1 MAIAGVKEF
10 CQPKSARDVVDLVAK
25 HGDRAVLLAGGT
37 FLHGIFARGL
47 ASRAEVLVDL
57 QKAGLSYVKTL
68 NGTLAIGATTTFR
81 ELADIDPVRNLP
93 ELGAVRDALEYP
105 PAQIRNMA
113 TVGGCVASASSMFDL
128 PVALMVLDGSVKA
141 LGPRGP
147 RVIALE
153 NFFVDYFEH
162 ALQKSEFLTDVLL
175 PKLPPRSA
183 SAFLKLETNA
193 NDLAL
198 LNVGAR
204 ITLDDAG
211 ICRVARVAIGG
222 GVGKVPVRAVSCENV
237 LTGQRPSRAL
247 FEKCAQQVLSDI
259 HPVSDHRAS
268 AQYRRAVAKVY
279 VRRALER
286 AMERLGI
293 ALG

>member
-1 MAIAGVKEF
+1 MAIAGVREF
-10 CQPKSARDVVDLVAK
+10 CRPESPRAVVEILSR
-25 HGDRAVLLAGGT
+25 HGDRAVCLAGGT
-37 FLHGIFARGL
+37 FLYGIFARGL
-47 ASRAEVLVDL
+47 APSVEVLVDL
-57 QKAGLSYVKTL
+57 QKAGLSYMKAV
-68 NGTLAIGATTTFR
+68 NGTLAVGAMSTFR
-81 ELADIDPVRNLP
+81 DLACTDQVRNLP

-113 TVGGCVASASSMFDL
+113 TVGGCVASAYSLFDL
-128 PVALMVLDGSVKA
+128 PVALMALDGSVRA
-141 LGPRGP
+141 LGPRGS
-147 RVIALE
+147 REIGLDK
-153 NFFVDYFEH
+153 FFLDYFEH
-162 ALQKSEFLTDVLL
+162 ALEKSEFLTDVLL

-204 ITLDDAG
+204 ITLDESG
-211 ICRVARVAIGG
+211 VCRVARVVVGG
-222 GVGKVPVRAVSCENV
+222 GVGKVPARALSCED
-237 LTGQRPSRAL
+237 LLIGQRPSRAL
-247 FEKCAQQVLSDI
+247 FEKSAQLVLSDI

-286 AMERLGI
+286 AVGRLGMG
-293 ALG
+293 LG